1 MAEIEK
7 TEKAVKPGRTP
18 QDRQPKTEKPKVDTV
33 EIDIHTGESAENGKP
48 TTRKVKARRVAIR
61 GIVVTVPEENLDDF
75 EVLDDMRALNDNQ
88 DASRMPALL
97 RRLVGD
103 DFRRVL
109 DALRG
114 ENGRVSVEDGS
125 NYVLE
130 LIRAL
135 NPNS

>member
-33 EIDIHTGESAENGKP
+33 EVTLGDGDAKRT
-48 TTRKVKARRVAIR
+48 VKARRVAIR

-88 DASRMPALL
+88 DPSRMPALL

-130 LIRAL
+130 LIQAL

>member
-1 MAEIEK
+1 MTDISPIDPQPAGK
-7 TEKAVKPGRTP
+7 TKPKG
-18 QDRQPKTEKPKVDTV
+18 RQPEDHKPKAEKPKVDTV
-33 EIDIHTGESAENGKP
+33 EIAIGDGAAKRT
-48 TTRKVKARRVAIR
+48 VKARRVAIR

-88 DASRMPALL
+88 DPSRMPALL

-109 DALRG
+109 EALRG
-114 ENGRVSVEDGS
+114 PNGRVSVEDGS

-130 LIRAL
+130 LIQAL

>member
-1 MAEIEK
+1 MTDEN
-7 TEKAVKPGRTP
+7 KPGKAP
-18 QDRQPKTEKPKVDTV
+18 QDRQSKTEKPKVDTV
-33 EIDIHTGESAENGKP
+33 EIDVLTGESDENGKP
-48 TTRKVKARRVAIR
+48 KTRKVKARRVAIR
-61 GIVVTVPEENLDDF
+61 GIVVTVPEEHLDDF

-88 DASRMPALL
+88 DPSRMPSLL

-114 ENGRVSVEDGS
+114 ANGRVSVEDGS

-130 LIRAL
+130 LIQAL